1 MLDPNREQDLIFS
14 PMPIDDAKCDPSSK
28 SVDGN
33 ELLQTKVKQ
42 RISIAIQN
50 IAQLIIGQANVS
62 EPRQKVRSILPGRI
76 GAKQNARRAA
86 FPYNAQEIVVGNVA
100 NLESRVHIPGPF
112 RMQLRRA
119 RCHPNEPKPFAHKG
133 IY

>member
-1 MLDPNREQDLIFS
+1 MRP
-14 PMPIDDAKCDPSSK
+14 PSK

-33 ELLQTKVKQ
+33 ELLQTKVEQ
-42 RISIAIQN
+42 RIGISIQN

-76 GAKQNARRAA
+76 GAKQNARRAI

-100 NLESRVHIPGPF
+100 
-112 RMQLRRA
+112 RA
-119 RCHPNEPKPFAHKG
+119 IQDAARADA
-133 IY
+133 